1 MAIGIIAT
9 LKVQTDKAAEAEE
22 AFRALQ
28 AQVNQNEDG
37 CIFYSFF
44 KAAEGEYVVLES
56 YKDEAALEAHG
67 KSDYFK
73 AAGKQMMGFMAAP
86 PDIKRMPS
94 V

>member
-9 LKVQTDKAAEAEE
+9 LKVQPEKANEAEE
-22 AFRALQ
+22 AFRDLQ
-28 AQVNQNEDG
+28 KQVTSNEEG
-37 CIFYSFF
+37 CLFYSFF

-56 YKDEAALEAHG
+56 YKDDAALAHHG
-67 KSDYFK
+67 QTDYFK
-73 AAGKQMMGFMAAP
+73 AAGKKMAGFMAAP